1 MNDALVIVESPAKAK
16 TINRYLGDK
25 YKVMASNGHVRD
37 LLPKSGAVEP
47 ENDFMM
53 HYEIIEK
60 NAKSVQAI
68 CDALKKSKML
78 ILATDPD
85 REGEAIS
92 WHLCEILKEKGIL
105 NGKDVKRVVFHEV
118 TKSAIQ
124 EAISHP
130 RELSAELVN
139 AQQARRALDYLVG
152 FNLSPLLWK
161 KIRRGLSAG
170 RVQSPALRMIVER
183 EIEIDNFKIREFWT
197 IEADLHHKRKNFTG
211 KLTQLNNEKQKQ
223 FSIEDAKTAEQARK
237 ALMTAANGELLVNK
251 IEKKQRRRQPAP
263 PFITSTLQQEGVRKL
278 GFTAQ
283 KTMRVAQQLYEGIDV
298 GEGAVG
304 LITYMR
310 TDSVVLANEAINE
323 MREYIENVYG
333 KDSLPPVARE
343 FKTKSKNAQE
353 AHEAIRPT
361 SVNRIPADLKSRLSP
376 EQFKL
381 YELIWKRAVACQM
394 KHATIDTVSVDF
406 SCGEG
411 NIFRAT
417 GSTIIDKGFMSVY
430 MEGEDDGKDEAD
442 EKMLPPMTI
451 GEQIKLME
459 IRSSQHFTEPPPR
472 YTEATLVKSLEE
484 YGIGRPSTYA
494 SIISTLRQR
503 EYVEIDNKRFIPTD
517 VGRIVNKFL
526 TDHFTDYVDFDFTA
540 KMEDELDAVSRGE
553 LEWVPLL
560 RKFWK
565 PFAKQL
571 KDKEENVSRSE
582 AVQARVLGTD
592 PKSGLPISVRMGR
605 YGPYV
610 QIGTREDVDKPK
622 FAGLRPGQRI
632 DSITL
637 DEALE
642 LFKLPRELG
651 QTQSGEKIVIGIG
664 RFGPYIRYGSKFVSL
679 KQEDDPYS
687 IELPRAEQLIVE
699 KQQADANK
707 FIKTFVEHGIS
718 VLNGRYGPYVSDG
731 NKNVRVPKDKDPASL
746 TLADCQGMIAEAPE
760 GRGRRRGKKVAA
772 KK

>member
-1 MNDALVIVESPAKAK
+1 MSEALVIVESPAKAK

-25 YKVMASNGHVRD
+25 YRVMASNGHVRD

-68 CDALKKSKML
+68 CDALRKSKML

-92 WHLCEILKEKGIL
+92 WHLYEILKEKGVL
-105 NGKDVKRVVFHEV
+105 NGKDVKRVVFYEV
-118 TKSAIQ
+118 TKSAVQ
-124 EAISHP
+124 DAIRHP
-130 RELSAELVN
+130 RELSADLIN

-161 KIRRGLSAG
+161 KIKRGLSAG
-170 RVQSPALRMIVER
+170 RVQSPALRLIVER
-183 EIEIDNFKIREFWT
+183 EIEIENFKVQEFWT
-197 IEADLHHKRKNFTG
+197 VAAELHHVHRNFVG
-211 KLTQLNNEKQKQ
+211 KLTHFQHEKLKQ
-223 FSIEDAKTAEQARK
+223 FSIENAAR
-237 ALMTAANGELLVNK
+237 ADEVRAALVNAAQGALVVAN
-251 IEKKQRRRQPAP
+251 IEKKQRRRQPAA
-263 PFITSTLQQEGVRKL
+263 PFITSTLQQEAVRKL

-283 KTMRVAQQLYEGIDV
+283 KTMRVAQQLYEGIDI

-310 TDSVVLANEAINE
+310 TDSVALAEEAVVE
-323 MREYIENVYG
+323 LRDFVVRVYG
-333 KDSLPPVARE
+333 REALPPSPRMY
-343 FKTKSKNAQE
+343 KTKSKNAQE

-361 SVNRIPADLKSRLSP
+361 SVHRTPADLKSRLTHD
-376 EQFKL
+376 QYKL
-381 YELIWKRAVACQM
+381 YELIWKRTVACQM
-394 KHATIDTVSVDF
+394 KHATIDTVAVDL

-411 NIFRAT
+411 NVFRAT
-417 GSTIIDKGFMSVY
+417 GATITDKGFMSIY
-430 MEGEDDGKDEAD
+430 MESDDEGKEDAE
-442 EKMLPPMTI
+442 EKMLPPMTV
-451 GEQIKLME
+451 GERIKLRE
-459 IRSSQHFTEPPPR
+459 IRAEQHFTEPPPR
-472 YTEATLVKSLEE
+472 YTEASLVKSLEE

-503 EYVEIDNKRFIPTD
+503 EYVEMDQKRFIPTD

-526 TDHFTDYVDFDFTA
+526 TEHFRDYVDYEFTA
-540 KMEDELDAVSRGE
+540 KLEDELDAVSRGE

-565 PFAKQL
+565 PFSKQL

-582 AVQARVLGTD
+582 AVQSRVLGLD
-592 PKSGLPISVRMGR
+592 PKSGLPVSVRMGR
-605 YGPYV
+605 YGPYA
-610 QIGTREDVDKPK
+610 QIGTKDDGEKPR

-632 DSITL
+632 DTITL
-637 DEALE
+637 DEALN
-642 LFKLPRELG
+642 LFVLPRELG
-651 QTQSGEKIVIGIG
+651 STHDGEKIVVGIG
-664 RFGPYIRYGSKFVSL
+664 RFGPYIRYGNKFVSL

-687 IELPRAEQLIVE
+687 IDLNRAEQLIHE

-707 FIKTFVEHGIS
+707 YIRTFPESGIS
-718 VLNGRYGPYVSDG
+718 ILNGRYGPYVTDG
-731 NKNVRVPKDKDPASL
+731 KKNIRVPKGKEPASL
-746 TLADCQGMIAEAPE
+746 TLADCQALFAQAPA
-760 GRGRRRGKKVAA
+760 GRSRGSRKQKDKK
-772 KK
+772 